1 MTRELPSH
9 WDVVVVGTGMGG
21 ATLGLALARA
31 GRRVLFLEQG
41 DTGVGAGEGGLRGR
55 YPELEP
61 PRRGGVLGEA
71 DRELLHAAGREAGIV
86 IDRSAARERRFVPY
100 VGAGAGGSSALY
112 GMALERFLPADFTP
126 RLHVRDA
133 AEAAVV
139 EAWPVSFAEMLPWYR
154 VAESLYGVRG
164 TADPLAARF
173 GAHDPARSL
182 PEPPALTPAM
192 AELAEHLQR
201 GGCHPYRLPMACEFV
216 AGCQSCQGVLCPQPC
231 KNDSARVALAPAVR
245 DHGASLLTG
254 ARVLAL
260 DADRRRVRSVL
271 TEVRGRQM
279 AFSAD
284 LVVLA
289 AGALQTPA
297 LLLRSRGEHWPQ
309 GLANGS
315 GLVGRHLMRHL
326 IDIHLVRV
334 DPALRAGMDN
344 RRKELA
350 FNDFCVVEG
359 ERLGSVQSFGRLPPV
374 PMITGALG
382 DDLHAAGIPAA
393 GLLTRLAS
401 PFLRPVLRG
410 LVDDTLG
417 LAAITEDLPYADN
430 RVESGPQGS
439 LVLHYRLRDEG
450 RRRVGLMRRRLAE
463 VLRGRVRQVLRQD
476 ANNQRIAHVCGT
488 CRFGDDPRTSVL
500 DRHNRAHE
508 LDNLYV
514 VDASFF
520 PSSGGTNPSL
530 TIAANALRVGAHL
543 VGAGSG

>member
-1 MTRELPSH
+1 MARDLPSH
-9 WDVVVVGTGMGG
+9 WDVVVVGTGMAG

-41 DTGVGAGEGGLRGR
+41 STGIGDAGLRGR

-71 DRELLHAAGREAGIV
+71 DRDLLHAAGREAGMV
-86 IDRSAARERRFVPY
+86 LDRSAGRERRFVPY

-126 RLHVRDA
+126 RLHLRDA
-133 AEAAVV
+133 PEAAVV
-139 EAWPVSFAEMLPWYR
+139 DAWPVSFDEMLPWYR
-154 VAESLYGVRG
+154 AAEALYGVRG
-164 TADPLAARF
+164 TTDPLAARF

-182 PEPPALTPAM
+182 PAPPPLTPAM
-192 AELAEHLQR
+192 AELAVHLQR

-216 AGCQSCQGVLCPQPC
+216 AGCQGCQGVLCPLPC
-231 KNDSARVALAPAVR
+231 KNDAARVALAPAVR
-245 DHGASLLTG
+245 DHGAALQSG
-254 ARVLAL
+254 ARVVAL
-260 DADRRRVRSVL
+260 DADRRRVRSVVA
-271 TEVRGRQM
+271 EVQGRQR
-279 AFSAD
+279 AFTAD
-284 LVVLA
+284 VVVLA

-297 LLLRSRGEHWPQ
+297 LLLRSRGEHWPR

-334 DPALRAGMDN
+334 DPALRPGLDN
-344 RRKELA
+344 RRKEIA
-350 FNDFCVVEG
+350 FSDFCVADG

-374 PMITGALG
+374 PMITGALA
-382 DDLHAAGIPAA
+382 DDLRAAGVPAA
-393 GLLTRLAS
+393 GLFTALAS
-401 PFLRPVLRG
+401 PLLRPVLRG

-430 RVESGPQGS
+430 RVEPGPQGS
-439 LVLHYRLRDEG
+439 VVLHYRLRAEG
-450 RRRVGLMRRRLAE
+450 HRRVGLMRRRLSE
-463 VLRGRVRQVLRQD
+463 VLRGRLRQVLEQH

-508 LDNLYV
+508 LDNLHV

-543 VGAGSG
+543 A